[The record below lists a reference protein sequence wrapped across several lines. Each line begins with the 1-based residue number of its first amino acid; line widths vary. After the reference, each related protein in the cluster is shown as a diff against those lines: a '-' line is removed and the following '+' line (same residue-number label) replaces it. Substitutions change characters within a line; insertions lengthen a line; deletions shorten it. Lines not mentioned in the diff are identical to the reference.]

1 MGGPKLVK
9 VDIRVICAHESES
22 RRVGQHKGLPR
33 RSVLPFEHR
42 ADSRSPLRDRKE
54 GIRLLVDA
62 FLEKHG
68 ADAKCWD
75 RTAKFMDEVMAYGW
89 VGNIRELE
97 SVVQRIIALPDLTH
111 LDFRHSGVD
120 VASIL
125 GLPTV

>member
-1 MGGPKLVK
+1 MVSIKGFRDDPYYRLNIVP
-9 VDIRVICAHESES
+9 IRVP
-22 RRVGQHKGLPR
+22 Q
-33 RSVLPFEHR
+33 
-42 ADSRSPLRDRKE
+42 LRDRKE